1 MKKINYYLIALVA
14 AIGCVFTSCSD
25 EETNLSRAV
34 LASVDILEY
43 EALPEGPQIITV
55 TSDADWVSEAPEWV
69 TISPASGH
77 AGQTEVE
84 ISVSENTR
92 DAAVDNPRKTTIQF
106 KGRNLWSIASVI
118 VRQDGDKFRDPVDY
132 TIEAME
138 AAEDETVVRLPNMI
152 VTTVTGN
159 GFIATD
165 GTDYVYVKE
174 PAIPVSVGK
183 KVSIVGEKFTDEIKM
198 AYVLGERMTDEGTA
212 AVPEKTPIDI
222 TSTLDKTN
230 GKKYQ
235 YVTLTGD
242 FDGTAITVGEMTCKA
257 YPVDAPQSLELGK
270 LGGHKI
276 KVTGY
281 FAGMAS
287 PVVNIIPAEIE
298 DLGVNE
304 VIYFFDDFEWLAP
317 WVAASGAGDQV
328 GKFNSGDKCP
338 QLQSCIY
345 EDVSAFDA
353 IEAKGYKFLFMGSD
367 MKSSK
372 DKTAKDCTYLQ
383 ANYIK
388 LGKTGYYA
396 GITLPKLESVKA
408 GDHVLLQFD
417 WVPMC
422 SGSQNFDDTLIV
434 VIVENGNESTQFPV
448 PEDTLTDKV
457 AMEWQH
463 VEIDLGSV
471 NITPDTKISIRNID
485 DHWPLEGEYGKTG
498 LVRYFLDNIKVKQ
511 AQ

>member
-106 KGRNLWSIASVI
+106 KGRNLWSIANVI

-138 AAEDETVVRLPNMI
+138 VAEDETVVRLPNMI

-212 AVPEKTPIDI
+212 AVPEKTPVDI
-222 TSTLDKTN
+222 TATLDNTN

-257 YPVDAPQSLELGK
+257 YPVDAPQNLELGK

-304 VIYFFDDFEWLAP
+304 IIYFFDDFEWLAP
-317 WVAASGAGDQV
+317 WAAAGKNGNGSPSAGDTI
-328 GKFNSGDKCP
+328 GDNNESAESP
-338 QLQSCIY
+338 QISAKGMVVDGITAEKAMLDKGYSFYRVTPDSDNAGECIY
-345 EDVSAFDA
+345 LNRN
-353 IEAKGYKFLFMGSD
+353 YLKF
-367 MKSSK
+367 
-372 DKTAKDCTYLQ
+372 
-383 ANYIK
+383 
-388 LGKTGYYA
+388 GKTGFQA
-396 GITLPKLESVKA
+396 GICFPSIDVPSGESV
-408 GDHVLLQFD
+408 VMEFD
-417 WVPMC
+417 WSVQRK
-422 SGSQNFDDTLIV
+422 GNGNFDPVTLYV
-434 VIVENGNESTQFPV
+434 LVDNNGTETEFEIPTHTFAQNDAF
-448 PEDTLTDKV
+448 K
-457 AMEWQH
+457 WIH
-463 VEIDLGSV
+463 VEVDLSSV
-471 NITPDTKISIRNID
+471 TISKDSKISLKQREWKLTTANR
-485 DHWPLEGEYGKTG
+485 W
-498 LVRYFLDNIKVKQ
+498 FLDNVKFKQ
-511 AQ
+511 AK

>member
-106 KGRNLWSIASVI
+106 KGRNLWSIANVI

-212 AVPEKTPIDI
+212 AVPEKTPVDI
-222 TSTLDKTN
+222 TATLDKTN

-317 WVAASGAGDQV
+317 WATAGKNGNGSPSAGDTI
-328 GKFNSGDKCP
+328 GDNNESAESP
-338 QLQSCIY
+338 QISAKGMVVDGITAEKAMLDKGYSFYRVTPDSDNAGECIY
-345 EDVSAFDA
+345 LNRN
-353 IEAKGYKFLFMGSD
+353 YLKF
-367 MKSSK
+367 
-372 DKTAKDCTYLQ
+372 
-383 ANYIK
+383 
-388 LGKTGYYA
+388 GKTGFQA
-396 GITLPKLESVKA
+396 GICFPSIDVPSGESV
-408 GDHVLLQFD
+408 VMEFD
-417 WVPMC
+417 WSVQRK
-422 SGSQNFDDTLIV
+422 GNGNFDPVTLYVLVDNKGTETEFEIPTHTFAQNDAFKW
-434 VIVENGNESTQFPV
+434 I
-448 PEDTLTDKV
+448 
-457 AMEWQH
+457 H
-463 VEIDLGSV
+463 VEVDLSSV
-471 NITPDTKISIRNID
+471 TISKDSKISLKQREWKLTTANR
-485 DHWPLEGEYGKTG
+485 W
-498 LVRYFLDNIKVKQ
+498 FLDNVKFKQ
-511 AQ
+511 AK

>member
-152 VTTVTGN
+152 VTAVTGN

-165 GTDYVYVKE
+165 GNDYVYVKE
-174 PAIPVSVGK
+174 PAIAVAAGK
-183 KVSIVGEKFTDEIKM
+183 KVSVVGEKFTDEMKM

-212 AVPEKTPIDI
+212 AVPEKTPVDI
-222 TSTLDKTN
+222 TATLDNTN

-257 YPVDAPQSLELGK
+257 YPVDAPQNLELGK

-304 VIYFFDDFEWLAP
+304 IIYFFDDFEWLAP
-317 WVAASGAGDQV
+317 WAAAGKNGNGSPSAGDTI
-328 GKFNSGDKCP
+328 GDNNESAESP
-338 QLQSCIY
+338 QISAKGMVVDGITAEKAMLDKGYSFYRVTPDSDNAGECIY
-345 EDVSAFDA
+345 LNRN
-353 IEAKGYKFLFMGSD
+353 YLKF
-367 MKSSK
+367 
-372 DKTAKDCTYLQ
+372 
-383 ANYIK
+383 
-388 LGKTGYYA
+388 GKTGFQA
-396 GITLPKLESVKA
+396 GICFPSIDVPSGESV
-408 GDHVLLQFD
+408 VMEFD
-417 WVPMC
+417 WSVQRK
-422 SGSQNFDDTLIV
+422 GNGNFDPVTLYV
-434 VIVENGNESTQFPV
+434 LVDNNGTETEFEIPTHTFAQNDAF
-448 PEDTLTDKV
+448 K
-457 AMEWQH
+457 WIH
-463 VEIDLGSV
+463 VEVDLSSV
-471 NITPDTKISIRNID
+471 TISKDSKISLKQREWKLTTANR
-485 DHWPLEGEYGKTG
+485 W
-498 LVRYFLDNIKVKQ
+498 FLDNVKFKQ
-511 AQ
+511 AK

>member
-84 ISVSENTR
+84 ISVSDNTR

-106 KGRNLWSIASVI
+106 KGRNLWSIANVI
-118 VRQDGDKFRDPVDY
+118 VRQNGDKFRDPVDY

-138 AAEDETVVRLPNMI
+138 ATEDETVVRLPNMI
-152 VTTVTGN
+152 VTTVTSN

-212 AVPEKTPIDI
+212 AVPEKTPVDI
-222 TSTLDKTN
+222 TATLDNTN

-287 PVVNIIPAEIE
+287 PVVNIIPAEVE

-317 WVAASGAGDQV
+317 WAAAGKNGNGSPSAGDTI
-328 GKFNSGDKCP
+328 GDNNESAESP
-338 QLQSCIY
+338 QISAKGMVVDGITAEKAMLDKGYSFYRVTPDSDNAGECIY
-345 EDVSAFDA
+345 LNRN
-353 IEAKGYKFLFMGSD
+353 YLKF
-367 MKSSK
+367 
-372 DKTAKDCTYLQ
+372 
-383 ANYIK
+383 
-388 LGKTGYYA
+388 GKTGFQA
-396 GITLPKLESVKA
+396 GICFPSIDVPSGESV
-408 GDHVLLQFD
+408 VMEFD
-417 WVPMC
+417 WSVQRK
-422 SGSQNFDDTLIV
+422 GNGNFDPVTLYVLVDNKGTETEFEIPTHTFAQNDAFKW
-434 VIVENGNESTQFPV
+434 I
-448 PEDTLTDKV
+448 
-457 AMEWQH
+457 H
-463 VEIDLGSV
+463 VEVDLSSV
-471 NITPDTKISIRNID
+471 TISKDSKISLKQREWKLTTANR
-485 DHWPLEGEYGKTG
+485 W
-498 LVRYFLDNIKVKQ
+498 FLDNVKFKQ
-511 AQ
+511 GK

>member
-174 PAIPVSVGK
+174 PAISVSVGK

-212 AVPEKTPIDI
+212 AVPEKTPVDI

-317 WVAASGAGDQV
+317 WAAAGKNGNGSPSAGDTI
-328 GKFNSGDKCP
+328 GDNNESAESP
-338 QLQSCIY
+338 QISAKGMVVDGITAEKAMLDKGYSFYRVTPDSDNAGECIY
-345 EDVSAFDA
+345 LNRN
-353 IEAKGYKFLFMGSD
+353 YLKF
-367 MKSSK
+367 
-372 DKTAKDCTYLQ
+372 
-383 ANYIK
+383 
-388 LGKTGYYA
+388 GKTGFQA
-396 GITLPKLESVKA
+396 GICFPSIDVPSGESV
-408 GDHVLLQFD
+408 VMEFD
-417 WVPMC
+417 WSVQRK
-422 SGSQNFDDTLIV
+422 GNGNFDPVTLYV
-434 VIVENGNESTQFPV
+434 LVDNNGTETEFEIPTHTFAQNDAF
-448 PEDTLTDKV
+448 K
-457 AMEWQH
+457 WIH
-463 VEIDLGSV
+463 VEVDLSSV
-471 NITPDTKISIRNID
+471 TISKDSKISLKQREWKLTTANR
-485 DHWPLEGEYGKTG
+485 W
-498 LVRYFLDNIKVKQ
+498 FLDNVKFKQ
-511 AQ
+511 AK